1 MDQEKELGETRT
13 AITSLRG
20 ENNRLSQHHQK
31 IQVGGA
37 TVREGGLRCAGLM
50 VRVEINWLF

>member
-1 MDQEKELGETRT
+1 MDQEKELGEART
-13 AITSLRG
+13 AINSLKC

-37 TVREGGLRCAGLM
+37 TVRRGLTVTGFGFDGAR
-50 VRVEINWLF
+50 RT